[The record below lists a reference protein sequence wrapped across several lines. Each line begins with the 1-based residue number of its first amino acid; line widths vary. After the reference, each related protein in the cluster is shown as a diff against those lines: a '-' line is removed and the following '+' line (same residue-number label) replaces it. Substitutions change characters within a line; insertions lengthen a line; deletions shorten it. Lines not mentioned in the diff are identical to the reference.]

1 MKGNYDEGMNKVS
14 ANVMKD
20 LIKSIYKKVIF
31 PSSKDYLTLLRKEL
45 QNCTT
50 VLDLGCSRNSP
61 IQFCSVPYSVG
72 VELFEPYLEESKRKG
87 IHNQYIKADIRK
99 LSFKQNSFDAVLAL
113 DVLEHL
119 SNEESYELIE
129 KMEEWAKKKV
139 IIFTPNGFVWQNGY
153 DNNPLQIHK
162 SGGSV
167 SELKNIGFK
176 VYGINGYKIL
186 RGYNAEIKFKPRLFW
201 MIISDFT
208 QKFTY
213 LFSKYAFQ
221 LFCVKTIGDE

>member
-1 MKGNYDEGMNKVS
+1 MEND
-14 ANVMKD
+14 
-20 LIKSIYKKVIF
+20 
-31 PSSKDYLTLLRKEL
+31 
-45 QNCTT
+45 
-50 VLDLGCSRNSP
+50 
-61 IQFCSVPYSVG
+61 
-72 VELFEPYLEESKRKG
+72 
-87 IHNQYIKADIRK
+87 NQYIKADIRK

-119 SNEESYELIE
+119 SNEESYELIG
-129 KMEEWAKKKV
+129 KMGEWAKKKV

-153 DNNPLQIHK
+153 DNNSLQIHK

-167 SELKNIGFK
+167 SELKNRGFK

-186 RGYNAEIKFKPRLFW
+186 RGYTAEIKFEPRLFW
-201 MIISDFT
+201 IIISDLT

-213 LFSKYAFQ
+213 LFPKYAFQ